1 VSAVL
6 QREKYWAGGLAA
18 FVHLLFLLVL
28 IISVSWKHLPDNP
41 VYAELWTDL
50 PARPTVAPPKPAEP
64 PAKPA
69 IAPPARP
76 SPPPVPATPPKV
88 STPKP
93 DIALEAA
100 KKRAAEK
107 QTEQEEEKRQRLL
120 QEQMKKAE
128 QAKLAQEAK
137 QAKLREAQALAE
149 AEQKKKAQEAA
160 RKNLDAMIAA
170 QMSQELNQERQ
181 AVQQEAAAAARSKV
195 VDDYVSRIRQ
205 KIRGL
210 IRLPAGLKGNP
221 EVVYKVDLLP
231 NGEVLRVTQVRSS
244 RQPAYDQEVERAIW
258 KASPL
263 PLPPEREAAAGF
275 RSGLE
280 LRFRPHED

>member
-1 VSAVL
+1 V
-6 QREKYWAGGLAA
+6 
-18 FVHLLFLLVL
+18 
-28 IISVSWKHLPDNP
+28 
-41 VYAELWTDL
+41 
-50 PARPTVAPPKPAEP
+50 PAAPPKVA
-64 PAKPA
+64 
-69 IAPPARP
+69 
-76 SPPPVPATPPKV
+76 
-88 STPKP
+88 TPKP

-100 KKRAAEK
+100 RKREAEK
-107 QTEQEEEKRQRLL
+107 ERQVEEKRQRVL
-120 QEQMKKAE
+120 QEEMKKAE

-137 QAKLREAQALAE
+137 QAKLREAQALAA

-170 QMSQELNQERQ
+170 QMSQELNQEKQ
-181 AVQQEAAAAARSKV
+181 SMQQQAAAAARSKV
-195 VDDYVSRIRQ
+195 VDDYVGRIRQ

-210 IRLPAGLKGNP
+210 IRLPPSLKGNP

-231 NGEVLRVTQVRSS
+231 NGDVLNVTQVRSS

-263 PLPPEREAAAGF
+263 PLPSDRQVAAGF